1 MTLTDRMIDDAT
13 VDRIIALREALFS
26 AKPYR
31 YDLQSTY
38 ETYAEEFAYE
48 LAHDLRA
55 LRAAVRAMPEPI
67 YVLSGPLGNDATT
80 HCYLCDAVQR
90 GNVDTLI
97 HDPDCAYATA
107 RALAANCTKGG
118 ATHERRDAGTGRAW
132 LSGEAAGRRHWTPA
146 RPRASEV

>member
-55 LRAAVRAMPEPI
+55 LRAAVRAIPEPTAQGTGDMAG
-67 YVLSGPLGNDATT
+67 YRVCLECRATVPWAEWGTLT
-80 HCYLCDAVQR
+80 HA
-90 GNVDTLI
+90 
-97 HDPDCAYATA
+97 PDCPWAVA
-107 RALAANCTKGG
+107 RALAGEEG
-118 ATHERRDAGTGRAW
+118 ADA
-132 LSGEAAGRRHWTPA
+132 
-146 RPRASEV
+146 

>member
-1 MTLTDRMIDDAT
+1 MPLTDRMIDDAT

-55 LRAAVRAMPEPI
+55 LRAAVRAMPEPREWHAG
-67 YVLSGPLGNDATT
+67 LHWCPACKGGTT
-80 HCYLCDAVQR
+80 SMHTTPVTHA
-90 GNVDTLI
+90 
-97 HDPDCAYATA
+97 PDCPWAVA
-107 RALAANCTKGG
+107 RALAGEEG
-118 ATHERRDAGTGRAW
+118 AE
-132 LSGEAAGRRHWTPA
+132 
-146 RPRASEV
+146 